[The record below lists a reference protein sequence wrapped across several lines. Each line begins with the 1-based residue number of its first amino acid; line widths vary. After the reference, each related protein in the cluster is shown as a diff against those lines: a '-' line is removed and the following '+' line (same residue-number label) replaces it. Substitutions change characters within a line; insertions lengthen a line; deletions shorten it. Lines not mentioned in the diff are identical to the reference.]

1 LPAPTPA
8 TIRALLRRLA
18 KGNAAPPAP
27 VTTDSMNAHAILLG
41 TALLGLVAA
50 GAADRPLAAAPGQPA
65 ARPAF
70 DAALVARGAR
80 LAAIGNCAACHTR
93 AGGKPFAGGLAL
105 ATPFG
110 TIYSTN
116 ITPDADTGIGWWTGE
131 DFQRAMREG
140 IDRAERHLY
149 PAFPYDHF
157 TRVNDA
163 DIAAL
168 YAFIV
173 TRDPERAEVPANRLR
188 FPAGFRPAIAAW
200 KALYFEPGV
209 YRPDPQHSAEWNRGA
224 YLAEGL
230 GHCGACHTP
239 RNALGAEERQHALG
253 GGDAEGWHASS
264 LTQTS
269 PAPVPWTVEQLVVY
283 LRTGHEA
290 QHGIAAGPM
299 APVVRNLAAVA
310 PDDVRAIAIYIASRM
325 RSEGANVPGR
335 ADSGLSAVRLA
346 TTDASAA
353 VSGEG
358 ATIFAGACANCHSEA
373 PPAAEHT
380 SAPVALGLTTSLNAP
395 DPRNAIH
402 ITLEGL
408 WPDAG
413 ERGALMPG
421 FAGELT
427 DRQVIA
433 LVDYLRMRF
442 TDRPAWTDVPERV
455 REIRMAMKD
464 AQ

>member
-1 LPAPTPA
+1 
-8 TIRALLRRLA
+8 
-18 KGNAAPPAP
+18 
-27 VTTDSMNAHAILLG
+27 MNARAILLG
-41 TALLGLVAA
+41 TALVGLVAA
-50 GAADRPLAAAPGQPA
+50 TAADRPLAATPNAPA
-65 ARPAF
+65 VLPAF

-80 LAAIGNCAACHTR
+80 LAAIGNCATCHTR
-93 AGGKPFAGGLAL
+93 EGGKPFAGGLAL

-116 ITPDADTGIGWWTGE
+116 ITPDADTGIGLWTGA
-131 DFQRAMREG
+131 DFQRAMQEG
-140 IDRAERHLY
+140 IDPDGRHLY

-157 TRVNDA
+157 TLANAA

-168 YAFIV
+168 YAFAM
-173 TRDPERAEVPANRLR
+173 TRDPERAVVPANRLR

-209 YRPDPQHSAEWNRGA
+209 YRPDPAHSAEWNRGA

-239 RNALGAEERQHALG
+239 RNALGAEDRQRALG
-253 GGDAEGWHASS
+253 GGDAEGWHASA

-269 PAPVPWTVEQLVVY
+269 PAPVPWTAEQLEVY

-299 APVVRNLAAVA
+299 APVVRNLAGIA
-310 PDDVRAIAIYIASRM
+310 PEDVRAIAIYIASRM
-325 RSEGANVPGR
+325 RGPEAAAPGR
-335 ADSGLSAVRLA
+335 A
-346 TTDASAA
+346 AA
-353 VSGEG
+353 GSGEG
-358 ATIFAGACANCHSEA
+358 AMIFAGACASCHSEA
-373 PPAAEHT
+373 APAAQ
-380 SAPVALGLTTSLNAP
+380 SARAPVPLGLTTSVNAP

-402 ITLEGL
+402 VTLEGL

-427 DRQVIA
+427 DRQVVA
-433 LVDYLRMRF
+433 LVDYLRTRF
-442 TDRPAWTDVPERV
+442 TDKPAWTGVPEHV

-464 AQ
+464 AR